1 MKLGGNIEL
10 EGFDSTEPAQ
20 LVVIKKI
27 VGSNAKKIAEGIGA
41 FENLTITLEEKTGDE
56 VKLSGKITM
65 NGTTHEARASDK
77 NLFFAL
83 NTVLSE
89 LTAKIKQL

>member
-10 EGFDSTEPAQ
+10 EGFDNMEPAQ

-27 VGSNAKKIAEGIGA
+27 VGSKAKKISEEIAA
-41 FENLTITLEEKTGDE
+41 FDNLQITLEGNESDKITL
-56 VKLSGKITM
+56 KGKIIIKDAE
-65 NGTTHEARASDK
+65 HKAEASDK

-83 NTVLSE
+83 NKMFNE
-89 LTAKIKQL
+89 LTAKIK

>member
-10 EGFDSTEPAQ
+10 EGFDNIEVAQ
-20 LVVIKKI
+20 LIVIKKI
-27 VGSNAKKIAEGIGA
+27 VGSRAKKISEDVSE
-41 FENLTITLEEKTGDE
+41 FDNLCITLKENEKDKVT
-56 VKLSGKITM
+56 VIGKIKIKDKEQ
-65 NGTTHEARASDK
+65 EAEASDK

-89 LTAKIKQL
+89 LTAKVK

>member
-10 EGFDSTEPAQ
+10 EGFDNIEPAQ

-27 VGSNAKKIAEGIGA
+27 VGSSAKKISEEISA
-41 FENLTITLEEKTGDE
+41 FDNLQITLKENEKDKVT
-56 VKLSGKITM
+56 LNGKITIKEA
-65 NGTTHEARASDK
+65 THEAESSDK

-83 NTVLSE
+83 NNLISE
-89 LTAKIKQL
+89 LTAKIK

>member
-10 EGFDSTEPAQ
+10 EGFDNLEPAQ

-27 VGSNAKKIAEGIGA
+27 VGSSAKKIAEEIA
-41 FENLTITLEEKTGDE
+41 KFDNLLITLKENEKDKAT
-56 VKLSGKITM
+56 LTGKITI
-65 NGTTHEARASDK
+65 NGNDHEAEASDK

-83 NTVLSE
+83 NMILNE
-89 LTAKIKQL
+89 LTTKIKQ

>member
-10 EGFDSTEPAQ
+10 EGFDNIEPAQ

-27 VGSNAKKIAEGIGA
+27 VGSSAKKISEEISA
-41 FENLTITLEEKTGDE
+41 FDNLQITLKENEKDKVT
-56 VKLSGKITM
+56 LSGKITIKDAE
-65 NGTTHEARASDK
+65 HEAEASDK

-83 NTVLSE
+83 NTLFNE
-89 LTAKIKQL
+89 LTAKIKG

>member
-10 EGFDSTEPAQ
+10 EGFDNIEPAQ

-27 VGSNAKKIAEGIGA
+27 VGSSAKKISEEIAV
-41 FENLTITLEEKTGDE
+41 FENLQITLKENDKDKVT
-56 VKLSGKITM
+56 LSGKITIK
-65 NGTTHEARASDK
+65 GTDHEAEASDK

-83 NTVLSE
+83 NKVLSD
-89 LTAKIKQL
+89 LTAKIK

>member
-10 EGFDSTEPAQ
+10 EGFDNTEPAQ

-27 VGSNAKKIAEGIGA
+27 VGSSAKKISEEISA
-41 FENLTITLEEKTGDE
+41 FDNLQVTLKENEKDKIT
-56 VKLSGKITM
+56 LSGKITIK
-65 NGTTHEARASDK
+65 GVDHEAEASDK

-83 NTVLSE
+83 NTLFNG
-89 LTAKIKQL
+89 LIAKIKG

>member
-10 EGFDSTEPAQ
+10 EGFDNIEPAQ

-27 VGSNAKKIAEGIGA
+27 VGSSAKKISEEISE
-41 FENLTITLEEKTGDE
+41 FENLQITLKENDKDKVT
-56 VKLSGKITM
+56 LNGKITIK
-65 NGTTHEARASDK
+65 GTEHEAEASDK

-83 NTVLSE
+83 NKVIGE
-89 LTAKIKQL
+89 LTAKIK

>member
-10 EGFDSTEPAQ
+10 EGFDNIEVAQ
-20 LVVIKKI
+20 LIVVKKI
-27 VGSNAKKIAEGIGA
+27 VGSIAKKISEDVSE
-41 FENLTITLEEKTGDE
+41 FDSLCITLKENEKDKTTI
-56 VKLSGKITM
+56 VGKIKIKDKEQ
-65 NGTTHEARASDK
+65 EAEASDK

-89 LTAKIKQL
+89 LTAKVK